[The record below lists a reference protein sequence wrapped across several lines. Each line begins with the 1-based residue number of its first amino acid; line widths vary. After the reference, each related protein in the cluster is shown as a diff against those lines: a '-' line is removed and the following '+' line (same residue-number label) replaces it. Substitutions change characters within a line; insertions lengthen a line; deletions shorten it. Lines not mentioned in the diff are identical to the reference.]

1 MIDLHCHLLPGVDD
15 GSRTLEQSLQVLARM
30 QEGGV
35 TAICLTPHHSVGRLR
50 HGLPSGYES
59 AFASLQAA
67 APTTI
72 TLVRGV
78 ELMLDRPVGV
88 ELLEHP
94 EVRIGTTRYL
104 LVEFGRLVASTA
116 ITSALTQIRRTGLIP
131 VLAHPERYAG
141 CRPESVRQW
150 RAAGALMQVDAT
162 TLLLKRGRGQRARE
176 LLAAGLADIIAADNH
191 GDERLL
197 GTAYRY
203 LCEQG
208 GEHQADLLARQNPAA
223 ILADAELQ
231 PVPPLAI
238 RLPLLDRLKQ
248 ILGEDE

>member
-1 MIDLHCHLLPGVDD
+1 
-15 GSRTLEQSLQVLARM
+15 
-30 QEGGV
+30 
-35 TAICLTPHHSVGRLR
+35 
-50 HGLPSGYES
+50 
-59 AFASLQAA
+59 
-67 APTTI
+67 
-72 TLVRGV
+72 
-78 ELMLDRPVGV
+78 
-88 ELLEHP
+88 
-94 EVRIGTTRYL
+94 
-104 LVEFGRLVASTA
+104 
-116 ITSALTQIRRTGLIP
+116 
-131 VLAHPERYAG
+131 
-141 CRPESVRQW
+141 
-150 RAAGALMQVDAT
+150 MQVDAT